1 MRIIMQYKYRK
12 LILYSAIGIMGLG
25 MATFTL
31 SSLSSDSEPKTVES
45 ANFKDETLIKDEP
58 SPSIVVTEKTPT
70 INSLSPTPTS
80 IPTPTTIENKLEYDA
95 YPEINELLTSFL
107 NAKLDSTNTFEDLVL
122 NATLIDIESYQKKT
136 EYIKAY
142 HNIHCYTKKGIN
154 EIDFVVYLVYEA
166 ELPTIQ
172 TYAPSIEEL
181 YITKDQ
187 SERLWIYFG
196 EIDTKTQEFLKQMRE
211 QSDVS
216 ELIESVNQSFQE
228 ALEEDSALNEFF
240 QNLTSS
246 TIK

>member
-1 MRIIMQYKYRK
+1 MQYKYRK

-31 SSLSSDSEPKTVES
+31 SSLPSGSEPKTVES

-58 SPSIVVTEKTPT
+58 SPSIFVAEKTPT
-70 INSLSPTPTS
+70 IHSPSPTPTL
-80 IPTPTTIENKLEYDA
+80 IPTPTIIENKLEYDA

-154 EIDFVVYLVYEA
+154 EIDFVAYLVYEA

-187 SERLWIYFG
+187 SEHLWIYFG
-196 EIDTKTQEFLKQMRE
+196 EIDTKTQESLKQMRE

-228 ALEEDSALNEFF
+228 ALEEDSALNDFF

-246 TIK
+246 TVK

>member
-1 MRIIMQYKYRK
+1 MQYKYRK

-45 ANFKDETLIKDEP
+45 ANFKDETLIKDDP

-196 EIDTKTQEFLKQMRE
+196 EFLKQMRE

>member
-1 MRIIMQYKYRK
+1 M
-12 LILYSAIGIMGLG
+12 
-25 MATFTL
+25 
-31 SSLSSDSEPKTVES
+31 
-45 ANFKDETLIKDEP
+45 
-58 SPSIVVTEKTPT
+58 
-70 INSLSPTPTS
+70 
-80 IPTPTTIENKLEYDA
+80 
-95 YPEINELLTSFL
+95 TSFL

>member
-1 MRIIMQYKYRK
+1 MQYKYRK

-45 ANFKDETLIKDEP
+45 ANFKDETLIKDDP

-196 EIDTKTQEFLKQMRE
+196 EIDTKTQ
-211 QSDVS
+211 
-216 ELIESVNQSFQE
+216 
-228 ALEEDSALNEFF
+228 
-240 QNLTSS
+240 
-246 TIK
+246 

>member
-45 ANFKDETLIKDEP
+45 ANFKDETLIKDDP

>member
-1 MRIIMQYKYRK
+1 MQYKYRK

-45 ANFKDETLIKDEP
+45 ANFKDETLIKDDP

>member
-1 MRIIMQYKYRK
+1 MQYKYRK